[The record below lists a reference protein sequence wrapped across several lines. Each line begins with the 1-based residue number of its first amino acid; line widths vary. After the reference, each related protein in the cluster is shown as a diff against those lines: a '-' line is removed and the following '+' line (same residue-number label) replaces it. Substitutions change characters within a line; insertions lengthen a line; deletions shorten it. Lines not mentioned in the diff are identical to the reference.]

1 MFAIILLNLRT
12 IPLRFWM
19 SLASVTA
26 IAVVVAVLLT
36 FLAMANGFRTTLEG
50 SGSDDFAMM
59 LRSGSQAELTS
70 VLTRDQVNIIAESAG
85 IARDHK
91 GALISAE
98 LYLTVDAKQ
107 RNSQSKVN
115 LPFRGLDERGLELRP
130 NIHLKAGRMFEPGK
144 NEIVVGEAIQREF
157 AGFELGNTVKLG
169 NTEWQVVGIFSARG
183 SIFDGEIW
191 TDVRTLQNQFNRGN
205 TFQIVRAKLVNTGD
219 VNPILNAIN
228 ADQRLNLDVKTE
240 KAFYQKQSQGISN
253 LIFYIGWPLAI
264 TMSLG
269 ALAGALN
276 TMYNSVA
283 QRTGEIATLRAI
295 GFSGLP
301 IFAATLL
308 ESLVLSFV
316 GGIIGTTIA
325 FLFFNGISAS
335 TMGNGFTQIT
345 FQFEMNAK
353 VFIQGIILA
362 LTIGFSGGLHPAFR
376 AARLPVKQAF
386 ATIR

>member
-169 NTEWQVVGIFSARG
+169 NTEWQVVGIFRARG

-301 IFAATLL
+301 IFTATLL

-325 FLFFNGISAS
+325 FLFFDGISAS

-345 FQFEMNAK
+345 FQFEMNAN

>member
-59 LRSGSQAELTS
+59 LRSGSHAELTS

-301 IFAATLL
+301 IFTATLL

-325 FLFFNGISAS
+325 FLFFDGISAS

-345 FQFEMNAK
+345 FQFEMNAN

>member
-26 IAVVVAVLLT
+26 IAVVVAVLLS

-301 IFAATLL
+301 IFAAILL

-325 FLFFNGISAS
+325 FLFFDGISAS

>member
-1 MFAIILLNLRT
+1 MFAIILLNLHT

-325 FLFFNGISAS
+325 FLFFDGISAS

>member
-301 IFAATLL
+301 IFTATLL

-325 FLFFNGISAS
+325 FLFFDGISAS

-345 FQFEMNAK
+345 FQFEMNAN

>member
-325 FLFFNGISAS
+325 FLFFDGISAS

-345 FQFEMNAK
+345 FQFEMNVK

>member
-276 TMYNSVA
+276 TMYNSIA

-301 IFAATLL
+301 IFTATLL

-325 FLFFNGISAS
+325 FLFFDGISAS

-345 FQFEMNAK
+345 FQFEMNAN

>member
-325 FLFFNGISAS
+325 FLFFDGISAS

-345 FQFEMNAK
+345 FQFEMNAN

>member
-325 FLFFNGISAS
+325 FLFFDGISAS